1 MHLDLHVHSTC
12 SDGALAPAAVV
23 AAARRAGLGMIAL
36 ADHDTVA
43 GVAPARAA
51 AEAEPGCAVIP
62 AVELTARLD
71 AREVH
76 LLGYGVRP
84 DDAGLAALTAD
95 AARARRER
103 MAALLE
109 RLREAGVAIAAA
121 DVTTEPECA
130 SVGRLHLARAL
141 VRGGHAGSV
150 ADAFGRFIGDGASAW
165 VPSRGPDVADAIA
178 AVTAA
183 GGCPVWA
190 HPSPDDVGRFAALAE
205 RGLAG
210 VEALRPALDPYLS
223 VELEQAARAAGLV
236 VTGGSDWHGSA
247 RPALG
252 SWFVTEKHV
261 GAFLERIGVTVR

>member
-12 SDGALAPAAVV
+12 SDGSLAPAAVV

-130 SVGRLHLARAL
+130 SIGRLHLARAL
-141 VRGGHAGSV
+141 VRLGKAGTI
-150 ADAFGRFIGDGASAW
+150 AEAFSRFIGDGAPCY
-165 VPSRGPDVADAIA
+165 VPSRGVTVEAAIA
-178 AVTAA
+178 TVAGA
-183 GGCPVWA
+183 GGCAVWA
-190 HPSPDDVGRFAALAE
+190 HPAIEDARHFARLRE
-205 RGLAG
+205 RGLGG
-210 VEALRPALDPYLS
+210 VEALRPSLDPHGS
-223 VELEQAARAAGLV
+223 VQLEQAARAARLV
-236 VTGGSDWHGSA
+236 VTGGSDWHGAA

-252 SWFVTEKHV
+252 AWYVTERHV
-261 GAFLERIGVTVR
+261 GAFLERLGIPVS